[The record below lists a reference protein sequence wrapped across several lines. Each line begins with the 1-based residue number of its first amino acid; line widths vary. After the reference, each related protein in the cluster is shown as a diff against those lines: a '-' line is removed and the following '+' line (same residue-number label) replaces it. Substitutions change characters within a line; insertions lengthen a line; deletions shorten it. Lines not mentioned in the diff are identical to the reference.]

1 MFGVLVLADLTARI
15 AISRSPAREVIR
27 PLTLAEIVAIKP
39 TDHSSKF
46 LYHGLMHGSFGIP
59 KTKRSPH
66 SRCTGGGTWA
76 SRRRKLLSISS
87 RVALYGRA
95 VMSFVDYARV
105 RESDDGR
112 KAHHEAG
119 HAVIT
124 RVLGIGVSYAT
135 LFSAH
140 NGNSATTG

>member
-1 MFGVLVLADLTARI
+1 
-15 AISRSPAREVIR
+15 
-27 PLTLAEIVAIKP
+27 
-39 TDHSSKF
+39 
-46 LYHGLMHGSFGIP
+46 
-59 KTKRSPH
+59 
-66 SRCTGGGTWA
+66 
-76 SRRRKLLSISS
+76 
-87 RVALYGRA
+87 LYGRA
-95 VMSFVDYARV
+95 VMSFVDCARV